1 MNKLKKA
8 FHLLSLLQHPFGFAA
23 MVYYVIFMISL
34 FKGEVDWI
42 VMNNILLLVG
52 ISMSFATLQDTSKV
66 KGKLSKKIWS
76 SRKFGTIAL
85 ILIGLLAI
93 MFIAFGLNFYFIG
106 NNSGTYEISIGMIV
120 LGIGFIGL
128 LKTSA
133 EIPENQLPPTEP
145 KLH

>member
-1 MNKLKKA
+1 
-8 FHLLSLLQHPFGFAA
+8 
-23 MVYYVIFMISL
+23 MISL

-52 ISMSFATLQDTSKV
+52 LSMSFATLQDTSKV
-66 KGKLSKKIWS
+66 KGKFSKKIWS
-76 SRKFGTIAL
+76 SRKLGTITLTL
-85 ILIGLLAI
+85 IVLLAI
-93 MFIAFGLNFYFIG
+93 MFIAFGLNFYFIK
-106 NNSGTYEISIGMIV
+106 NDSGTYKISIGMIV

-133 EIPENQLPPTEP
+133 EILENQLPPTKP